1 MAYQN
6 IPEVNALK
14 AHCEFKPRNSALGMH
29 FEIKLISYI
38 CVTILINS
46 QKAGL
51 RPAMLAI
58 AVLVRRGN
66 FGKFVLSRFHE
77 HRSILSRWYIT
88 TKTGRVLCN
97 KTFSVRKSMRA
108 RVKAILMQIFKKP

>member
-46 QKAGL
+46 QPGYA
-51 RPAMLAI
+51 RD
-58 AVLVRRGN
+58 RG
-66 FGKFVLSRFHE
+66 FGSSGKF
-77 HRSILSRWYIT
+77 
-88 TKTGRVLCN
+88 
-97 KTFSVRKSMRA
+97 
-108 RVKAILMQIFKKP
+108 